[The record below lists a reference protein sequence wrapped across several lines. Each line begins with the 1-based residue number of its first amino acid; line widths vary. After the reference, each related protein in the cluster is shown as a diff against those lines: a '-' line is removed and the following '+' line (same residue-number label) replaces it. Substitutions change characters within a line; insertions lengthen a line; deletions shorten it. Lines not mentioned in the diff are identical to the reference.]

1 MKFVLRIE
9 KLMAISEMSALQR
22 TGKLE
27 RFAKHKSNKR
37 ICILNIKRTLKTQ

>member
-27 RFAKHKSNKR
+27 TLAQHKQKSWSRKM
-37 ICILNIKRTLKTQ
+37 LLTKLKF